1 MIRVLGWL
9 LLPVKWLLVGVFRAI
24 GWVYMVVLFSVSLPW
39 IYLPV
44 LTLIALLGIIITEL
58 PPPLYH

>member
-9 LLPVKWLLVGVFRAI
+9 LLPVKWLIVGVFRAI
-24 GWVYMVVLFSVSLPW
+24 GWVYMVVLFAVSLPW
-39 IYLPV
+39 ISLNI
-44 LTLIALLGIIITEL
+44 LILILLLSFIFIG